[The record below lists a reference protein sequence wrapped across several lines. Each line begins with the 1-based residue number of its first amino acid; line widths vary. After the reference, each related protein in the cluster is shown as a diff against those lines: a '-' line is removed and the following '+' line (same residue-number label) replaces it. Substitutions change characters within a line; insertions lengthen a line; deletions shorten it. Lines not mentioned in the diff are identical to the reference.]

1 MRCNR
6 EAPARHAVAG
16 IPSGVARDAAAR
28 SSARIDA
35 MIIDPWLVCYH
46 PSVRQQTQPLR
57 IQTVPLDRVA

>member
-35 MIIDPWLVCYH
+35 MIRPPQTDNEELIKTPRAVP
-46 PSVRQQTQPLR
+46 PSPL
-57 IQTVPLDRVA
+57 L

>member
-35 MIIDPWLVCYH
+35 MIRPPPQTDNEELIKTPRAVP
-46 PSVRQQTQPLR
+46 PSPL
-57 IQTVPLDRVA
+57 L